1 MCSEYRHKGR
11 KVIFNTKKGGVV
23 MAFAIFR
30 VEKLKAGSHG
40 KGTLGQTLRH
50 LEKHS
55 ESAEIS
61 RPEMSDFNYING
73 DTSYKNA
80 MKYINKCKEVHKK
93 NNPRAVRNDAPVALE
108 MVFSYSP
115 EQDNQNMDFFNQFKS
130 SVFDFM
136 KKEFPF
142 PTVAYAYHFNESSF
156 HIHIVSIPYDKQKK
170 RLSAKDAIGSK
181 ANLIRLQN
189 AFANCC
195 KSLGLQR
202 GISKRITKKNHLT
215 KEEHNRQILLQKE
228 QYQKEC
234 HQVAEDILR

>member
-11 KVIFNTKKGGVV
+11 NVILNAERTVLF

-30 VEKLKAGSHG
+30 VEKLKGSPRG

-61 RPEMSDFNYING
+61 RPDMSKYNYIKG
-73 DTSYKNA
+73 DTNYKNA
-80 MKYINKCKEVHKK
+80 MKYINKCKEVHKE
-93 NNPRAVRNDAPVALE
+93 NNPRAVRNDAPVAIE
-108 MVFSYSP
+108 MVLSYSP
-115 EQDNQNMDFFNQFKS
+115 NKDNQNIDFFKQFES
-130 SVFDFM
+130 RAFDFI
-136 KKEFPF
+136 KKDFPF
-142 PTVAYAYHFNESSF
+142 PVVAYAGHFDESSF
-156 HIHIVSIPYDKQKK
+156 HIHIVSIPYDRQKK
-170 RLSAKDAIGSK
+170 RLSAKDVIGGK

-189 AFANCC
+189 AFADCC